1 MKYNFLLRGAHEEFT
16 NAFIDQYIATKCQ
29 GNTYP
34 TTLLY
39 ICLGIAK
46 LSLIT
51 KAQKVYRAPGGRLP
65 PSFWEHN
72 NDDSRGGVELGFMS
86 TTTDKSEAM
95 KYAMYS
101 GAPII
106 FEVQQGMVAKG
117 AEYAPTPPSCA
128 LSCTSTS
135 LSPHLS
141 SSPAPPCPYHAP
153 HQLSHLPDPCAVC
166 WQHQLAL
173 PVSK

>member
-117 AEYAPTPPSCA
+117 ADVSWLSQFPSEAEGARPPSVRGHEA
-128 LSCTSTS
+128 
-135 LSPHLS
+135 
-141 SSPAPPCPYHAP
+141 
-153 HQLSHLPDPCAVC
+153 SHS
-166 WQHQLAL
+166 LAL
-173 PVSK
+173 VGRASLR